1 MPKYQK
7 FVFKD
12 FPKESVVHTPANSTE
27 SDIKDQI
34 IAGAVVQH
42 LETIIESSNPSNT
55 QEDSSENVEH
65 TPEQEKEPEVDLTE
79 IRAESY
85 KLGYEEAKK
94 EDEVLIEQLKSDL
107 NFSTLLQQK
116 LDSIAPTKNIDQELL
131 TFSVECIK
139 SIANKLF
146 LALPV
151 EFNQV
156 LLKEMLSITHKFYKE
171 GQITVRVHTNRLE
184 YSQDLLKSDSRIKQE
199 SVNILVDEN
208 LGINDC
214 VVEWNETRLEY
225 NQEMIKSEVDRIFD
239 QLEQQNY

>member
-12 FPKESVVHTPANSTE
+12 FPKDSVVHTPADSTE
-27 SDIKDQI
+27 SDMKDQL

-42 LETIIESSNPSNT
+42 LETIVDSTNT
-55 QEDSSENVEH
+55 QNDIETIQEI
-65 TPEQEKEPEVDLTE
+65 PESEKEPEVDLTE

-94 EDEVLIEQLKSDL
+94 ESDILIEQLKSDL
-107 NFSTLLQQK
+107 NFSTLLHQK

-146 LALPV
+146 VSLPV
-151 EFNQV
+151 EFNQI

-184 YSQDLLKSDSRIKQE
+184 YSQDLLKSDERMKHAN
-199 SVNILVDEN
+199 VNILVDEN

-214 VVEWNETRLEY
+214 VVEWSETRLEY
-225 NQEMIKSEVDRIFD
+225 NQELIKNEIDRIFD
-239 QLEQQNY
+239 QLEQHNS